1 MEQPSFCF
9 HACDVGGLHY
19 EMWRTIDGIEGTTV
33 NQLVSLIL
41 AAQLEAMR
49 TQGSS
54 LLNIIINTHGF
65 AGGLRIGGLTKKAVL
80 ADDLTPFALLKPH
93 NVGPIWLVSCSA
105 AADTTGQAFCQ
116 KLAKVA
122 GTRVIGAT
130 DCQGQDLWQ
139 GVQLFMADHWNI
151 DDFEGTVW
159 MFNADGSKRVVPDP
173 TGDPQLMTVRAHR
186 HSSEW

>member
-1 MEQPSFCF
+1 
-9 HACDVGGLHY
+9 
-19 EMWRTIDGIEGTTV
+19 MWKTIDGTEGTTV

-49 TQGSS
+49 NQGSS

-65 AGGLRIGGLTKKAVL
+65 AGGLKIGGLTKKATYV
-80 ADDLTPFALLKPH
+80 DDLAPFALLKPH

-159 MFNADGSKRVVPDP
+159 MFNADGSKRIVPDP